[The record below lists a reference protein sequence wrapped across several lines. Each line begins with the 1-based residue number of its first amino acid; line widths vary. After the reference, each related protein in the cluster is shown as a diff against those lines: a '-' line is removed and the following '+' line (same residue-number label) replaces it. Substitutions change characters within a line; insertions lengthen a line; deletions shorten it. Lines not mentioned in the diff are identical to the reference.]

1 MWISLRCEIGRIIVI
16 ERTRSFHA
24 AAAAAAD
31 DDDDD
36 DGAISHYS
44 GGDGPATIW
53 PIAIH

>member
-1 MWISLRCEIGRIIVI
+1 MRCEIGRIIVI